1 MRLVTRCLFLGLLI
15 ARVVQPVA
23 ADDGPVVGDHLLVT
37 TADAPL
43 RSRNDTTGHVPASAD
58 LAIKH
63 IDGDWF
69 WVVYEHGRQAERGW
83 IHRADVVER
92 SGALDQLNERL
103 RNNPTAAIYAVRGKL
118 RFDHGRFDIALGD
131 CNQALCLD
139 CSSRLAYDTRASIW
153 MKSGDFDRAVADWN
167 EALRLDP
174 QDIDALNGRASAWM
188 GKAEIDIAA
197 AEKLKPRSPIVRA
210 SAAEISP
217 LSFTTDNSISK
228 GSLVATPKL
237 TGSLTLR
244 SVAFCKK
251 IVNYGI
257 WERFEKD
264 VFAPRQPVLL
274 YAEIDD
280 FTSKLASDG
289 VWLTRL
295 QSHID
300 IRDARGE
307 LVHEMP
313 FAPNDD
319 ECKSVRRDYYNSYEF
334 NIPATCTPGSYT
346 LILQVEDM
354 LNGNTGT
361 QSVPFIVE

>member
-1 MRLVTRCLFLGLLI
+1 MRFVTRCLFLGLLI

-43 RSRNDTTGHVPASAD
+43 RSRNDTTGHVPATHD

-210 SAAEISP
+210 SAAQD
-217 LSFTTDNSISK
+217 L
-228 GSLVATPKL
+228 ATQFHHGQFDLEGLP
-237 TGSLTLR
+237 G
-244 SVAFCKK
+244 
-251 IVNYGI
+251 G
-257 WERFEKD
+257 
-264 VFAPRQPVLL
+264 
-274 YAEIDD
+274 
-280 FTSKLASDG
+280 
-289 VWLTRL
+289 
-295 QSHID
+295 
-300 IRDARGE
+300 DA
-307 LVHEMP
+307 
-313 FAPNDD
+313 
-319 ECKSVRRDYYNSYEF
+319 
-334 NIPATCTPGSYT
+334 
-346 LILQVEDM
+346 
-354 LNGNTGT
+354 
-361 QSVPFIVE
+361 